1 MMSRINIIFFTAV
14 FFASACSPRHRSPVD
29 KWKKY
34 DVGEITFEDKAVGTR
49 GSEIYHSLIDDPE
62 GYIAEQAR
70 VVLATLYDSPRD
82 SIQTVSRIHYTLED
96 KDGIS
101 AKGGGRGRVH
111 IFYSSRYVAGLYDPE
126 PNPEAALFETRG
138 VLLHELT
145 HAYQLEPQG
154 VGNYGN
160 NRVNFAFIEGMADG
174 VRVANGGFR
183 GPRDRTRSREGDR
196 NWDEYVKSGWLQGYR
211 VTGYFLVWLRDT
223 KDPDFLWRFNRSALE
238 VVPWSFDGAM
248 KHILGPGYGIEGLWR
263 EYLLAMGD
271 IKE

>member
-1 MMSRINIIFFTAV
+1 MCLVAGLAAC
-14 FFASACSPRHRSPVD
+14 ASKQKSLVS
-29 KWKKY
+29 KWAKY
-34 DVGEITFEDKAVGTR
+34 DVGEITFEDKAAGTR
-49 GSEIYHSLIDDPE
+49 GSEIYHSLIADPE
-62 GYIAEQAR
+62 SYIAEQAR
-70 VVLATLYDSPRD
+70 VVLATLYKSPKD
-82 SIQTVSRIHYTLED
+82 SIQTVRRILYTLED
-96 KDGIS
+96 RDGIS
-101 AKGGGRGRVH
+101 AKGGGRGRVN
-111 IFYSSRYVAGLYDPE
+111 IFYSSRYVEGQYKNSSENSDRVM
-126 PNPEAALFETRG
+126 FETRG

-183 GPRDRTRSREGDR
+183 GPQDRTRSKEGDR
-196 NWDEYVKSGWLQGYR
+196 NWDEYVKSGWMQGYR

-223 KDPDFLWRFNRSALE
+223 KDPDFLWKFNKSALD

-248 KHILGPGYGIEGLWR
+248 KHILGEKYTIEGLWH
-263 EYLLAMGD
+263 EYLVAMGD